1 RELQDKMVH
10 LEQQIEFLKKPV
22 FHRRDKCRV
31 SFFPDS
37 ARPGERDEY
46 TFRKRT

>member
-1 RELQDKMVH
+1 MVH

-31 SFFPDS
+31 SFFQIQL
-37 ARPGERDEY
+37 AREKEKNTLSVKELDQSRH
-46 TFRKRT
+46 